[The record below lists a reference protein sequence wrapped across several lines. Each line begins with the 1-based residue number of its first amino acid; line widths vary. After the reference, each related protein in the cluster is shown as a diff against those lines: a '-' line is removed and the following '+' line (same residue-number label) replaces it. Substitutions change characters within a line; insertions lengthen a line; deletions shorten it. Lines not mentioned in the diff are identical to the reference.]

1 MKLLRQLD
9 IGEYDNSADPAD
21 TIHPTES
28 LGYKVPVDPS
38 NLPGII
44 GQVNGTPESQIISPQ
59 SYNNYVPQDW
69 SPQQQAAY
77 AAQNKPTTG
86 KLNPEDYYPTLHHNT
101 NVGNYSGSE
110 IGSTTLFAPAGR
122 IVPLGM
128 RDARDAAVHKQV
140 LSKLKDQ
147 DDFDKKY
154 NSPTT
159 KHVAVQ
165 EELSKNYQEGLH
177 QWVDNAKKKYGQ
189 NWAQELPRDR
199 DFNAWNKSHQDL
211 AKYHDQISNH
221 MAELDMAEKD
231 PNFVLSPQLRQQ
243 HADMKSGIY
252 SLSTGGINTRK
263 TRDVERDYLASKG
276 QYDLEKLAND
286 VVPKMQK
293 EITEEPL
300 TNKSVSG
307 YINGHAV
314 TNQKTEEGIS
324 PERLDA
330 AAHNEYMA
338 KYQGTNISEQ
348 QVKDAFKNVAAHK
361 TTYQSTAIAPPAEKQ
376 GKDEDYS
383 QAVPQTTAT
392 VNQTIPNTTA
402 KAGIVGAG
410 TRDVAMENVYN
421 TTAKDQQKELTFT
434 LNKDV
439 VDLEGKNL
447 QNESGYVKGQV
458 QQIGA
463 LPYYK
468 DQKRFLTQK
477 EYDGLKKVGGL
488 YNNSGIE
495 FRPGAIVNVTP
506 KTDAKGNI
514 KKSESVFVPLGT
526 LKGKLGKSF
535 DEHAIKKVEEDAASK
550 NIKEEKPSTE
560 TTTYKIKGKDYGHSA
575 VEKAAKASGMSVNE
589 YLTELNKQ

>member
-9 IGEYDNSADPAD
+9 IGEYDNSADPAENVQ
-21 TIHPTES
+21 PES
-28 LGYKVPVDPS
+28 NIPEVIR
-38 NLPGII
+38 NT
-44 GQVNGTPESQIISPQ
+44 NGTPESQIISPQ
-59 SYNNYVPQDW
+59 SYNNYVPQEW
-69 SPQQQAAY
+69 SPQQQSAY
-77 AAQNKPTTG
+77 AAQNKPVSD
-86 KLNPEDYYPTLHHNT
+86 KLNPEDYYPTLHHNI

-122 IVPLGM
+122 IVPLGI

-140 LSKLKDQ
+140 LQKLKEQ

-165 EELSKNYQEGLH
+165 EELSHNYQEGLH

-199 DFNAWNKSHQDL
+199 DFNAWNKSNQDL
-211 AKYHDQISNH
+211 AKYHDQIANH

-231 PNFVLSPQLRQQ
+231 PNFVLSPDLRKI
-243 HADMKSGIY
+243 HSDMKSGIY

-263 TRDVERDYLASKG
+263 TRDIESDYLASKG

-307 YINGHAV
+307 YVNGHAV

-330 AAHNEYMA
+330 VAHNEYMA

-361 TTYQSTAIAPPAEKQ
+361 TTYQSTAIAPPPERQHK
-376 GKDEDYS
+376 EDDY
-383 QAVPQTTAT
+383 
-392 VNQTIPNTTA
+392 NNIPVQSGGVFNTGYKNA
-402 KAGIVGAG
+402 KGEQV
-410 TRDVAMENVYN
+410 
-421 TTAKDQQKELTFT
+421 
-434 LNKDV
+434 
-439 VDLEGKNL
+439 EGKNFYA
-447 QNESGYVKGQV
+447 ESVYNAGANDTKKTLSFAQSNKHMDFSSGKLSEKIGNIEGNV
-458 QQIGA
+458 QGVSTIPYDIKTGKTYSMEDVNSGA
-463 LPYYK
+463 LKGNPNVRYK
-468 DQKRFLTQK
+468 TKVVVNTIPKKDSEGNIIGGSSEVYGVDPDAAVGRVSKGFDTQIEKANQKAKLLNQQQESLHKPTVT
-477 EYDGLKKVGGL
+477 EA
-488 YNNSGIE
+488 E
-495 FRPGAIVNVTP
+495 AAVTP
-506 KTDAKGNI
+506 
-514 KKSESVFVPLGT
+514 SVMY
-526 LKGKLGKSF
+526 S
-535 DEHAIKKVEEDAASK
+535 
-550 NIKEEKPSTE
+550 
-560 TTTYKIKGKDYGHSA
+560 IKGKDYSLSELKKLG
-575 VEKAAKASGMSVNE
+575 
-589 YLTELNKQ
+589 YTEDQVISYKKK